1 MIYYIYD
8 SKNKI
13 YYTQERVLNDVV
25 PENSTTLKP
34 PIAPEGQVAQFDG
47 QSWNLVIH
55 PDVLAAKEA
64 EEKMIAQVE
73 ADKKQE
79 ETRSLLNQTNEFGVP
94 LYVLKNG
101 VATQVEAQALADQTK
116 KAAIMQ
122 LKQKRNQLLKDT
134 DFAFLS
140 DVPAVYYQK
149 HEELVAYRQA
159 LRDLPKNT
167 PDPLNVTWPK
177 NPLE

>member
-47 QSWNLVIH
+47 QNWNLVIH
-55 PDVLAAKEA
+55 PDVLAAKEV

-79 ETRSLLNQTNEFGVP
+79 ETRSLLSQRNEFGVP
-94 LYVLKNG
+94 LYVLNNG

-122 LKQKRNQLLKDT
+122 LKQKRNELIKAT
-134 DFAFLS
+134 DFVFNPDAPQSIKDKLE
-140 DVPAVYYQK
+140 DIK
-149 HEELVAYRQA
+149 AYRQA
-159 LRDLPKNT
+159 LRDLPANT
-167 PDPLNVTWPK
+167 PDPTNITWPV